1 MRPVVGRPQG
11 FTLVELVI
19 VVTVAAILLV
29 IAVPALQDLV
39 RDNRLVTEANN
50 LVAHLNLARSEAIK
64 QRYPVV
70 VCSSAA
76 PDAAVP
82 ACDGGTD
89 WSAGWVVF
97 LDENKSGTKSRT
109 PDSEGDILR
118 RNGAVTGAINLHAS
132 GGTIAFLSDGSTD
145 GGKPFTL
152 VLCDRR
158 GPAKGREVEV
168 AGVGRAQV
176 TRPPLVDCVP

>member
-1 MRPVVGRPQG
+1 MTPVVGRPQG

-29 IAVPALQDLV
+29 VGVPALQDLV
-39 RDNRLVTEANN
+39 RNNRLVTEANN
-50 LVAHLNLARSEAIK
+50 LVAHLSLARSEAIK
-64 QRYPVV
+64 QRFPVA

-76 PDAAVP
+76 PDAALP

-89 WSAGWVVF
+89 WSAGWIVF
-97 LDENKSGTKSRT
+97 LDENRSGT
-109 PDSEGDILR
+109 PDGEVDILR
-118 RNGAVTGAINLHAS
+118 RNGAVTGAINVRAS
-132 GGTIAFLSDGSTD
+132 GGKVAFSSDGSTE

-152 VLCDRR
+152 VLCDER
-158 GPAKGREVEV
+158 GPAKGREVQV

-176 TRPPLVDCVP
+176 TRPPLGDCTP

>member
-1 MRPVVGRPQG
+1 MRPVMGRPRG

-29 IAVPALQDLV
+29 IGVPALQDLV
-39 RDNRLVTEANN
+39 RNNRLVTEANN
-50 LVAHLNLARSEAIK
+50 LVAHLSLARSEAIK
-64 QRYPVV
+64 QRFPVV

-97 LDENKSGTKSRT
+97 LDENGSRT
-109 PDSEGDILR
+109 PDGEVDILR
-118 RNGAVTGAINLHAS
+118 RNGAVKGAINMRAI
-132 GGTIAFLSDGSTD
+132 GGTVTFSPRGSTEE
-145 GGKPFTL
+145 GGEFTL
-152 VLCDRR
+152 VLCDER
-158 GPAKGREVEV
+158 GREKGREVQV
-168 AGVGRAQV
+168 ARIGRAQV
-176 TRPPLVDCVP
+176 IKPPLVDCVP